1 MRIEYEAFEM
11 NTLQGRKLTYIKD
24 FRLCS
29 TSWCHSQADLYH
41 YAHEHNLSLL
51 STDIILSIP
60 FLHDIHIDL

>member
-51 STDIILSIP
+51 
-60 FLHDIHIDL
+60 